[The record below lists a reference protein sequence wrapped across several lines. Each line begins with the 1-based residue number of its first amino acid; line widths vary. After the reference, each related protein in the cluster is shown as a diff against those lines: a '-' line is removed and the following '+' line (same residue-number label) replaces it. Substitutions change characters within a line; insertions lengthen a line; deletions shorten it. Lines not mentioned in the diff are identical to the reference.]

1 MAANQP
7 LVSII
12 TINYNQ
18 LEVTCEMLAS
28 IRQSSYTHYE
38 VILVDNASQDNPA
51 AAIAARFPEVH
62 FIRSEENLGFS
73 GGNNLGIQASQ
84 GDYLFFV
91 NNDTEFTPGLIGQ
104 LLQLFAERPKL
115 GALSP
120 KILYHPEVV
129 GGQQDLIQYLGTT
142 PVNAITARNK
152 TIGEGEKDRGQY
164 SEARPT
170 AYVHGAAMMVPR
182 RVVEKAGLMPTFFFL
197 YYEELDWSERIR
209 AAGYE
214 IYVEPRASIYHKE
227 SISVGKMS
235 TLKTYYLNRNRI
247 LFMRRNRSRG
257 ALFAFSFFLLFFTIP
272 KNLLVYLAK
281 GQKAH
286 AVAFA
291 KAIYW
296 NLSHPKDEPQIA
308 LLQKPT
314 LKQL

>member
-1 MAANQP
+1 MAADQP

-18 LEVTCEMLAS
+18 LEVTCDMLAS

-38 VILVDNASQDNPA
+38 IILVDNASQTNPEA
-51 AAIAARFPEVH
+51 EIATQFPEVR

-84 GDYLFFV
+84 GEYLFFV
-91 NNDTEFTPGLIGQ
+91 NNDTEFTPGLIAQ
-104 LLQLFAERPKL
+104 LLQLFAEKPKL
-115 GALSP
+115 GAVSP
-120 KILYHPEVV
+120 KILFHPDVV
-129 GGQQDLIQYLGTT
+129 DGQKDLIQYLGTT
-142 PVNAITARNK
+142 HVNTITARNI
-152 TIGEGEKDRGQY
+152 TIGEREKDQGQY
-164 SEARPT
+164 TQPLTT

-182 RVVEKAGLMPTFFFL
+182 KVIEKAGLMPAFFFL

-247 LFMRRNRSRG
+247 LFMRRNRSKA
-257 ALFAFSFFLLFFTIP
+257 ALFAFALFLLFFTIP

-281 GQKAH
+281 GQTDHAQAFLKA
-286 AVAFA
+286 VF
-291 KAIYW
+291 W
-296 NLSHPKDEPQIA
+296 NMNHPKEGLQPA
-308 LLQKPT
+308 LQQKPT
-314 LKQL
+314 FKQL